1 MMNYR
6 RGISMSSSLQPK
18 EENKI
23 ENISSP
29 GDSFYGR
36 PKAILLDEKQW
47 RYIQRYYHISPR
59 ELQVVKLVCQGFTNG
74 DIARELNV
82 KSGTVKTH
90 LRSIFHK
97 TRVRN
102 KVTMLLRCMENAGHL
117 SREANSTAP
126 IHAIDAEEPTGKM
139 PPTGETLNEENN
151 SATPQ

>member
-1 MMNYR
+1 
-6 RGISMSSSLQPK
+6 MSSSLQP
-18 EENKI
+18 EEEGKI

-29 GDSFYGR
+29 GDSFYER

-47 RYIQRYYHISPR
+47 LYIQRCYHISPR
-59 ELQVVKLVCQGFTNG
+59 ELQVVKLVCQGLTNG
-74 DIARELNV
+74 DIAGKLNV

-102 KVTMLLRCMENAGHL
+102 KLTMLLRCMENAGRF

-126 IHAIDAEEPTGKM
+126 IPIVDAEKPTQK
-139 PPTGETLNEENN
+139 
-151 SATPQ
+151 TPASDEKINKELI

>member
-1 MMNYR
+1 
-6 RGISMSSSLQPK
+6 MSSSLQP
-18 EENKI
+18 EEESKI

-36 PKAILLDEKQW
+36 PQAVLLDEKQW

-74 DIARELNV
+74 DIAKKLNV
-82 KSGTVKTH
+82 KPGTVKTH
-90 LRSIFHK
+90 LRSIFGK

-102 KVTMLLRCMENAGHL
+102 KITMLLRCMENAGRF

-126 IHAIDAEEPTGKM
+126 IPTTDAEEAIRSVPAS
-139 PPTGETLNEENN
+139 GETLKEENN
-151 SATPQ
+151 SSTPQ

>member
-1 MMNYR
+1 
-6 RGISMSSSLQPK
+6 MSSSLQP
-18 EENKI
+18 EEEGKI

-74 DIARELNV
+74 DIAEKLNV
-82 KSGTVKTH
+82 KPGTVKTH

-102 KVTMLLRCMENAGHL
+102 KITMLLRCMEDAGRF

-126 IHAIDAEEPTGKM
+126 IPTTDAEEATGKM
-139 PPTGETLNEENN
+139 SPTVETFLEEENN
-151 SATPQ
+151 STAPQ

>member
-1 MMNYR
+1 
-6 RGISMSSSLQPK
+6 MSLPLQPEK
-18 EENKI
+18 KGKI

-29 GDSFYGR
+29 GESFYRR
-36 PKAILLDEKQW
+36 PKAVLLDEKQW
-47 RYIQRYYHISPR
+47 WYIQRYYHISPR

-102 KVTMLLRCMENAGHL
+102 KLTMLLRCMENAGQF
-117 SREANSTAP
+117 SREANSTPP
-126 IHAIDAEEPTGKM
+126 IPIMDAEEPTGKT
-139 PPTGETLNEENN
+139 PPTVETLKEE
-151 SATPQ
+151 

>member
-6 RGISMSSSLQPK
+6 RGINMSSSLQPK
-18 EENKI
+18 EESRI

-59 ELQVVKLVCQGFTNG
+59 ELQVVRLVCQGFTNG

-90 LRSIFHK
+90 LRSISHK

-126 IHAIDAEEPTGKM
+126 IHAIDAEEPTVKV
-139 PPTGETLNEENN
+139 PPTDEKR
-151 SATPQ
+151 SYFI

>member
-1 MMNYR
+1 
-6 RGISMSSSLQPK
+6 MSSSLQPK

-90 LRSIFHK
+90 LRNIFHK

-117 SREANSTAP
+117 SREANSTPP
-126 IHAIDAEEPTGKM
+126 IPIIDAEEPTGKT
-139 PPTGETLNEENN
+139 PPTVEALKEENN